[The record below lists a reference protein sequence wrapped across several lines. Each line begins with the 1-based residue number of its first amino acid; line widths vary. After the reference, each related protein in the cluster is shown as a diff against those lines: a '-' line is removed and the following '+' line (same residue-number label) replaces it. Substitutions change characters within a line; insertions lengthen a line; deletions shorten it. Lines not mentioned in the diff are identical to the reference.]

1 MAGPIIGDPYPIG
14 TLPCPVDG
22 CGEDIVIHARL
33 SLEKRGGEVAI
44 EAIADPTEFQFHLY
58 GHGATI
64 RMATDGDDSVIE
76 AQMGED
82 E

>member
-1 MAGPIIGDPYPIG
+1 MDGPIIGDAYPIG

-22 CGEDIVIHARL
+22 CDEQITVHARL
-33 SLEKRGGEVAI
+33 SLEKKADGVAI

-64 RMATDGDDSVIE
+64 RMAVDDGDQVIE
-76 AQMGED
+76 AEMESN